1 MLINY
6 NDNYPRTAGGY
17 SLETYEPA
25 VINPNQRNRA
35 EDLIKMTFSNKK
47 PMATVRRIIRRTPQV
62 NILPTHVLQNINYVP
77 AQNMP
82 VANIGTNV
90 NGYQIINQAPNNVYR
105 YNNFQRPNV
114 IRIVKTN
121 NSFVGNN
128 PYLHQNLINVTNKYQ
143 LATKIAQFP
152 INNGN
157 RFRDNSMEYTV
168 TEGFFNKKR
177 RNKLRD
183 LYNEEKNNVQIEAKQ
198 NEHKT
203 MDTKDED
210 NNFKTTSNFYQN
222 TII

>member
-1 MLINY
+1 MINY

-82 VANIGTNV
+82 VANIGTNM

-143 LATKIAQFP
+143 LTTKITQFP

-157 RFRDNSMEYTV
+157 RFIASGFNNQGLRPILRSNSATNNYNSILTPRIIQTSIINGQNYNLSV
-168 TEGFFNKKR
+168 YKR
-177 RNKLRD
+177 YLN
-183 LYNEEKNNVQIEAKQ
+183 
-198 NEHKT
+198 
-203 MDTKDED
+203 
-210 NNFKTTSNFYQN
+210 
-222 TII
+222 

>member
-6 NDNYPRTAGGY
+6 NYNYPRTAGGY

-143 LATKIAQFP
+143 LATKIVQFP

-157 RFRDNSMEYTV
+157 RFIASGFNNQGLRPIMRSNSATNNYNSISTPRIIQTSIINGQNYNLSV
-168 TEGFFNKKR
+168 YKR
-177 RNKLRD
+177 YLN
-183 LYNEEKNNVQIEAKQ
+183 
-198 NEHKT
+198 
-203 MDTKDED
+203 
-210 NNFKTTSNFYQN
+210 
-222 TII
+222 

>member
-47 PMATVRRIIRRTPQV
+47 PMTTVRRIIRRTPQV

-157 RFRDNSMEYTV
+157 RFIASGFNNQGLRPILRSNSATNNYNSILTPRIIQTSIINGQNYNLSV
-168 TEGFFNKKR
+168 YKR
-177 RNKLRD
+177 YLN
-183 LYNEEKNNVQIEAKQ
+183 
-198 NEHKT
+198 
-203 MDTKDED
+203 
-210 NNFKTTSNFYQN
+210 
-222 TII
+222 

>member
-47 PMATVRRIIRRTPQV
+47 PMATVRRIIRRTPKV

-77 AQNMP
+77 AHNIP

-157 RFRDNSMEYTV
+157 RFIASGFNNQGLRPILRSSSATNNYNSIFIKDIFIRIKIEC
-168 TEGFFNKKR
+168 
-177 RNKLRD
+177 KL
-183 LYNEEKNNVQIEAKQ
+183 
-198 NEHKT
+198 
-203 MDTKDED
+203 
-210 NNFKTTSNFYQN
+210 
-222 TII
+222 

>member
-47 PMATVRRIIRRTPQV
+47 PTATVRRIIRRTPQV

-77 AQNMP
+77 AQNIP

-114 IRIVKTN
+114 IPIVKTN

-143 LATKIAQFP
+143 LATKITQFP

-157 RFRDNSMEYTV
+157 RFIASGFNNQGLRPILRSNSATNNYNSILTPRIIQTSIINGQNYNLSV
-168 TEGFFNKKR
+168 YKR
-177 RNKLRD
+177 YLN
-183 LYNEEKNNVQIEAKQ
+183 
-198 NEHKT
+198 
-203 MDTKDED
+203 
-210 NNFKTTSNFYQN
+210 
-222 TII
+222 

>member
-1 MLINY
+1 MLINH

-77 AQNMP
+77 AQNIP

-143 LATKIAQFP
+143 LTTKITQFP

-157 RFRDNSMEYTV
+157 RFIASGFNNQGLRPILRSNSATNNYNSILTPRIIQTSIINGQNYNLSV
-168 TEGFFNKKR
+168 YKR
-177 RNKLRD
+177 YLN
-183 LYNEEKNNVQIEAKQ
+183 
-198 NEHKT
+198 
-203 MDTKDED
+203 
-210 NNFKTTSNFYQN
+210 
-222 TII
+222 

>member
-47 PMATVRRIIRRTPQV
+47 PMTTVRRIIRRTPQV

-143 LATKIAQFP
+143 LATKIVQFP

-157 RFRDNSMEYTV
+157 RFIASGFNNQGLRPILRSNSATNNYNSILTPRIIQTSIINGQNYNLSV
-168 TEGFFNKKR
+168 YKR
-177 RNKLRD
+177 Y
-183 LYNEEKNNVQIEAKQ
+183 LY
-198 NEHKT
+198 
-203 MDTKDED
+203 
-210 NNFKTTSNFYQN
+210 
-222 TII
+222 

>member
-47 PMATVRRIIRRTPQV
+47 PMTTVRRIIRRTPQV

-77 AQNMP
+77 AQNIP
-82 VANIGTNV
+82 VANIGTNM

-114 IRIVKTN
+114 ISIVKTN

-143 LATKIAQFP
+143 LATKIVQFP

-157 RFRDNSMEYTV
+157 RFIASGFNNQGLRPIMRSNSATNNYNSILTPRIIQTSIINGQNYNLSV
-168 TEGFFNKKR
+168 YKR
-177 RNKLRD
+177 YLN
-183 LYNEEKNNVQIEAKQ
+183 
-198 NEHKT
+198 
-203 MDTKDED
+203 
-210 NNFKTTSNFYQN
+210 
-222 TII
+222 

>member
-47 PMATVRRIIRRTPQV
+47 PMTTVRRIIRRTPQV

-157 RFRDNSMEYTV
+157 RFIASGFNNQGLRPIMRSNSATNNYNSILTPRIIQTSIINGQNYNLSV
-168 TEGFFNKKR
+168 YKR
-177 RNKLRD
+177 YLN
-183 LYNEEKNNVQIEAKQ
+183 
-198 NEHKT
+198 
-203 MDTKDED
+203 
-210 NNFKTTSNFYQN
+210 
-222 TII
+222 

>member
-47 PMATVRRIIRRTPQV
+47 PMTTVRRIIRRTPQV

-143 LATKIAQFP
+143 LATKIVQFP

-157 RFRDNSMEYTV
+157 RFIASGFNNQGLRPILRSNSATNNYNSILTPRIIQTSIINGQNYNLSV
-168 TEGFFNKKR
+168 YKR
-177 RNKLRD
+177 YLN
-183 LYNEEKNNVQIEAKQ
+183 
-198 NEHKT
+198 
-203 MDTKDED
+203 
-210 NNFKTTSNFYQN
+210 
-222 TII
+222 

>member
-1 MLINY
+1 MLTNY

-114 IRIVKTN
+114 ISIVKTN

-143 LATKIAQFP
+143 LATKIVQFP

-157 RFRDNSMEYTV
+157 RFIASGFNNQGLRPIMRSNSATNNYNSILTPRIIQTSIINGQNYNLSV
-168 TEGFFNKKR
+168 YKR
-177 RNKLRD
+177 YLN
-183 LYNEEKNNVQIEAKQ
+183 
-198 NEHKT
+198 
-203 MDTKDED
+203 
-210 NNFKTTSNFYQN
+210 
-222 TII
+222 

>member
-47 PMATVRRIIRRTPQV
+47 PMTTVRRIIRRTPQV

-114 IRIVKTN
+114 ISIVKTN

-143 LATKIAQFP
+143 LATKIVQFP

-157 RFRDNSMEYTV
+157 RFIASGFNNQGLRPIMRSNSATNNYNSISTPRIIQTSIINGQNYNLSV
-168 TEGFFNKKR
+168 YKR
-177 RNKLRD
+177 Y
-183 LYNEEKNNVQIEAKQ
+183 LY
-198 NEHKT
+198 
-203 MDTKDED
+203 
-210 NNFKTTSNFYQN
+210 
-222 TII
+222 

>member
-77 AQNMP
+77 AQNIP

-90 NGYQIINQAPNNVYR
+90 NGYQIINQAPNKIYR

-143 LATKIAQFP
+143 LATKITQFP

-157 RFRDNSMEYTV
+157 RFIASGFNNQGLRPILRSNSATNNYNSILTPRIIQTSIINGQNYNLSV
-168 TEGFFNKKR
+168 YKR
-177 RNKLRD
+177 YLN
-183 LYNEEKNNVQIEAKQ
+183 
-198 NEHKT
+198 
-203 MDTKDED
+203 
-210 NNFKTTSNFYQN
+210 
-222 TII
+222 

>member
-47 PMATVRRIIRRTPQV
+47 PMTTVRRIIRRTPQV

-77 AQNMP
+77 AQNIP

-114 IRIVKTN
+114 VRIVKTN

-143 LATKIAQFP
+143 LATKIVRFP

-157 RFRDNSMEYTV
+157 GFVASGFNNQELRPILRSNSATNNYNSILTPRIIQTSIINGQNYNLSV
-168 TEGFFNKKR
+168 KII
-177 RNKLRD
+177 KL
-183 LYNEEKNNVQIEAKQ
+183 
-198 NEHKT
+198 
-203 MDTKDED
+203 
-210 NNFKTTSNFYQN
+210 
-222 TII
+222 

>member
-77 AQNMP
+77 AQNIP

-114 IRIVKTN
+114 ISIVKTN

-143 LATKIAQFP
+143 LATKIVQFP

-157 RFRDNSMEYTV
+157 RFIASGFNNQGLRPIMRSNSATNNYNSILTPRIIQTSIINGQNYNLSV
-168 TEGFFNKKR
+168 YKR
-177 RNKLRD
+177 YLN
-183 LYNEEKNNVQIEAKQ
+183 
-198 NEHKT
+198 
-203 MDTKDED
+203 
-210 NNFKTTSNFYQN
+210 
-222 TII
+222 

>member
-47 PMATVRRIIRRTPQV
+47 PMTTVRRIIRRTPQV

-114 IRIVKTN
+114 ISIVKTN

-143 LATKIAQFP
+143 LATKIVQFP

-157 RFRDNSMEYTV
+157 RFIASGFNNQGLRPIMRSNSATNNYNSILTPRIIQTSIINGQNYNLSV
-168 TEGFFNKKR
+168 YKR
-177 RNKLRD
+177 YLN
-183 LYNEEKNNVQIEAKQ
+183 
-198 NEHKT
+198 
-203 MDTKDED
+203 
-210 NNFKTTSNFYQN
+210 
-222 TII
+222 

>member
-47 PMATVRRIIRRTPQV
+47 PIATVRRIIRRTPQV

-114 IRIVKTN
+114 ISIVKTN

-143 LATKIAQFP
+143 LATKIVQFP

-157 RFRDNSMEYTV
+157 RFIASGFNNQGLRPIMRSNSATNNYNSILTPRIIQTSIINGQNYNLSV
-168 TEGFFNKKR
+168 YKR
-177 RNKLRD
+177 YLN
-183 LYNEEKNNVQIEAKQ
+183 
-198 NEHKT
+198 
-203 MDTKDED
+203 
-210 NNFKTTSNFYQN
+210 
-222 TII
+222 

>member
-77 AQNMP
+77 AQNIP
-82 VANIGTNV
+82 VANIGTNM

-143 LATKIAQFP
+143 LTTKITQFP

-157 RFRDNSMEYTV
+157 RFIASGFNNQGLRPILRSNSATNNYNSILTPRIIQTSIINGQNYNLSV
-168 TEGFFNKKR
+168 YKR
-177 RNKLRD
+177 YLN
-183 LYNEEKNNVQIEAKQ
+183 
-198 NEHKT
+198 
-203 MDTKDED
+203 
-210 NNFKTTSNFYQN
+210 
-222 TII
+222 

>member
-77 AQNMP
+77 AQNIP

-143 LATKIAQFP
+143 LATKITQFP

-157 RFRDNSMEYTV
+157 RFIASGFNNQGLRPILRSNSATNNYNSILTPRIIQTSIINGQNYNLSV
-168 TEGFFNKKR
+168 YKR
-177 RNKLRD
+177 YLN
-183 LYNEEKNNVQIEAKQ
+183 
-198 NEHKT
+198 
-203 MDTKDED
+203 
-210 NNFKTTSNFYQN
+210 
-222 TII
+222 

>member
-77 AQNMP
+77 AQNIP

-114 IRIVKTN
+114 IPIVKTN

-143 LATKIAQFP
+143 LATKITQFP

-157 RFRDNSMEYTV
+157 RFIASGFNNQGLRPILRSNSATNNYNSILTPRIIQTSIINGQNYNLSV
-168 TEGFFNKKR
+168 YKR
-177 RNKLRD
+177 YLN
-183 LYNEEKNNVQIEAKQ
+183 
-198 NEHKT
+198 
-203 MDTKDED
+203 
-210 NNFKTTSNFYQN
+210 
-222 TII
+222 

>member
-1 MLINY
+1 MQINY

-77 AQNMP
+77 AQNIP

-114 IRIVKTN
+114 ISIVKTN

-157 RFRDNSMEYTV
+157 RFIASGFNNQGLRPILRSNSATNNYNSILTPRIIQTSIINGQNYNLSV
-168 TEGFFNKKR
+168 YKR
-177 RNKLRD
+177 YLN
-183 LYNEEKNNVQIEAKQ
+183 
-198 NEHKT
+198 
-203 MDTKDED
+203 
-210 NNFKTTSNFYQN
+210 
-222 TII
+222 

>member
-77 AQNMP
+77 AQNIP

-90 NGYQIINQAPNNVYR
+90 NGYQIINQAPNNIYR

-143 LATKIAQFP
+143 LATKITQFP

-157 RFRDNSMEYTV
+157 RFIASGFNNQGLRPILRSNSATNNYNSILTPRIIQTSIINGQNYNLSV
-168 TEGFFNKKR
+168 YKR
-177 RNKLRD
+177 YLN
-183 LYNEEKNNVQIEAKQ
+183 
-198 NEHKT
+198 
-203 MDTKDED
+203 
-210 NNFKTTSNFYQN
+210 
-222 TII
+222 

>member
-143 LATKIAQFP
+143 LTTKITQFP

-157 RFRDNSMEYTV
+157 RFIASGFNNQGLRPILRSNSATNDYNSMLTPRIIQTSIINGQNYNLSV
-168 TEGFFNKKR
+168 YKR
-177 RNKLRD
+177 YLN
-183 LYNEEKNNVQIEAKQ
+183 
-198 NEHKT
+198 
-203 MDTKDED
+203 
-210 NNFKTTSNFYQN
+210 
-222 TII
+222 

>member
-1 MLINY
+1 MQINY

-47 PMATVRRIIRRTPQV
+47 PMTTVRRIIRRTPQV

-143 LATKIAQFP
+143 LATKIVQFP

-157 RFRDNSMEYTV
+157 RFIASGFNNQGLRPIMRSNSATNNYNSILTPRIIQTSIINGQNYNLSV
-168 TEGFFNKKR
+168 YKR
-177 RNKLRD
+177 YLN
-183 LYNEEKNNVQIEAKQ
+183 
-198 NEHKT
+198 
-203 MDTKDED
+203 
-210 NNFKTTSNFYQN
+210 
-222 TII
+222 

>member
-114 IRIVKTN
+114 ISIVKTN

-143 LATKIAQFP
+143 LATKIVQFP

-157 RFRDNSMEYTV
+157 RFIASGFNNQGLRPIMRSNSATNNYNSILTPRIIQTSIINGQNYNLSV
-168 TEGFFNKKR
+168 YKR
-177 RNKLRD
+177 YLN
-183 LYNEEKNNVQIEAKQ
+183 
-198 NEHKT
+198 
-203 MDTKDED
+203 
-210 NNFKTTSNFYQN
+210 
-222 TII
+222 

>member
-114 IRIVKTN
+114 ISIVKTN

-157 RFRDNSMEYTV
+157 RFIASGFNNQGLRPILRSNSATNNYNSILTPRIIQTSIINGQNYNLSV
-168 TEGFFNKKR
+168 YKR
-177 RNKLRD
+177 YLN
-183 LYNEEKNNVQIEAKQ
+183 
-198 NEHKT
+198 
-203 MDTKDED
+203 
-210 NNFKTTSNFYQN
+210 
-222 TII
+222 

>member
-47 PMATVRRIIRRTPQV
+47 PMTTVRRIIRRTPQV

-82 VANIGTNV
+82 VANIGTNM

-114 IRIVKTN
+114 ISIVKTN

-143 LATKIAQFP
+143 LATKIVQFP

-157 RFRDNSMEYTV
+157 RFIASDYNNQGLRPILRSNSATNNYNSILTPRIIQTSIINGQNYNLSV
-168 TEGFFNKKR
+168 YKR
-177 RNKLRD
+177 YLN
-183 LYNEEKNNVQIEAKQ
+183 
-198 NEHKT
+198 
-203 MDTKDED
+203 
-210 NNFKTTSNFYQN
+210 
-222 TII
+222 

>member
-1 MLINY
+1 MLTNY

-114 IRIVKTN
+114 ISIVKTN

-143 LATKIAQFP
+143 LATKIVQFP

-157 RFRDNSMEYTV
+157 RFLASGFNNQGLRPILRSNSATNNYNSILTPRIIQTSIINGQNYNLSV
-168 TEGFFNKKR
+168 YKR
-177 RNKLRD
+177 YLN
-183 LYNEEKNNVQIEAKQ
+183 
-198 NEHKT
+198 
-203 MDTKDED
+203 
-210 NNFKTTSNFYQN
+210 
-222 TII
+222 

>member
-114 IRIVKTN
+114 ISIVKTN

-143 LATKIAQFP
+143 LTTKITQFP

-157 RFRDNSMEYTV
+157 RFIASGFNNQGLRPILRSNSATNNYNSILTPRIIQTSIINGQNYNLSV
-168 TEGFFNKKR
+168 YKR
-177 RNKLRD
+177 YLN
-183 LYNEEKNNVQIEAKQ
+183 
-198 NEHKT
+198 
-203 MDTKDED
+203 
-210 NNFKTTSNFYQN
+210 
-222 TII
+222 

>member
-77 AQNMP
+77 AQNIP
-82 VANIGTNV
+82 VANIGTNM

-114 IRIVKTN
+114 VRIVKTN

-143 LATKIAQFP
+143 LTTKITQFP

-157 RFRDNSMEYTV
+157 RFIASGINNQGLRPILRSNSATNNYNSILTPRIIQTSIINGQNYNLSV
-168 TEGFFNKKR
+168 YKR
-177 RNKLRD
+177 Y
-183 LYNEEKNNVQIEAKQ
+183 LY
-198 NEHKT
+198 
-203 MDTKDED
+203 
-210 NNFKTTSNFYQN
+210 
-222 TII
+222 

>member
-47 PMATVRRIIRRTPQV
+47 PMTTVRRIIRRTPQV

-77 AQNMP
+77 AQNIP
-82 VANIGTNV
+82 VANIGTNM

-143 LATKIAQFP
+143 LATKIVQFP

-157 RFRDNSMEYTV
+157 RFIASGFNNQGLRPIMRSNSATNNYNSILTPRIIQTSIINGQNYNLSV
-168 TEGFFNKKR
+168 YKR
-177 RNKLRD
+177 YLN
-183 LYNEEKNNVQIEAKQ
+183 
-198 NEHKT
+198 
-203 MDTKDED
+203 
-210 NNFKTTSNFYQN
+210 
-222 TII
+222 

>member
-1 MLINY
+1 MQINY

-47 PMATVRRIIRRTPQV
+47 PIATVRRIIRRTPQV

-77 AQNMP
+77 AQNVP

-114 IRIVKTN
+114 ISIVKTN

-143 LATKIAQFP
+143 LATKIVQFP

-157 RFRDNSMEYTV
+157 RFIASGFNNQGLRPIMRSNSATNNYNSILTPRIIQTSIINGQNYNLSV
-168 TEGFFNKKR
+168 YKR
-177 RNKLRD
+177 YLN
-183 LYNEEKNNVQIEAKQ
+183 
-198 NEHKT
+198 
-203 MDTKDED
+203 
-210 NNFKTTSNFYQN
+210 
-222 TII
+222 

>member
-114 IRIVKTN
+114 ISIVKTN

-143 LATKIAQFP
+143 LATKIVQFP

-157 RFRDNSMEYTV
+157 RFIASDYNNQGLRPILRSNSASNNYNSILTPRIIQTSIINGQNYNLPV
-168 TEGFFNKKR
+168 YKR
-177 RNKLRD
+177 YLN
-183 LYNEEKNNVQIEAKQ
+183 
-198 NEHKT
+198 
-203 MDTKDED
+203 
-210 NNFKTTSNFYQN
+210 
-222 TII
+222 

>member
-47 PMATVRRIIRRTPQV
+47 PIATVRRIIRRTPQV

-143 LATKIAQFP
+143 LATKIVQFP

-157 RFRDNSMEYTV
+157 RFIASGFNNQGLRPILRSNSATNNYNSISTPRIIQTSIINGQNYNLSV
-168 TEGFFNKKR
+168 YKR
-177 RNKLRD
+177 Y
-183 LYNEEKNNVQIEAKQ
+183 LY
-198 NEHKT
+198 
-203 MDTKDED
+203 
-210 NNFKTTSNFYQN
+210 
-222 TII
+222 

>member
-82 VANIGTNV
+82 VANIGTNM

-114 IRIVKTN
+114 ISIVKTN

-143 LATKIAQFP
+143 LATKIVQFP

-157 RFRDNSMEYTV
+157 RFIASGFNNQGLRPILRSNSATNNYNSILTPRIIQTSIINGQNYNLSV
-168 TEGFFNKKR
+168 YKR
-177 RNKLRD
+177 YLN
-183 LYNEEKNNVQIEAKQ
+183 
-198 NEHKT
+198 
-203 MDTKDED
+203 
-210 NNFKTTSNFYQN
+210 
-222 TII
+222 

>member
-47 PMATVRRIIRRTPQV
+47 PIATVRRIIRRTPQV

-114 IRIVKTN
+114 ISIVKTN

-143 LATKIAQFP
+143 LATKIVQFP

-157 RFRDNSMEYTV
+157 RFIASGFNNQGLRPILRSNSATNNYNSILTPRIIQTSIINGQNYNLSV
-168 TEGFFNKKR
+168 YKR
-177 RNKLRD
+177 YLN
-183 LYNEEKNNVQIEAKQ
+183 
-198 NEHKT
+198 
-203 MDTKDED
+203 
-210 NNFKTTSNFYQN
+210 
-222 TII
+222 

>member
-47 PMATVRRIIRRTPQV
+47 PIATVRRIIRRTPQV

-77 AQNMP
+77 AQNIP
-82 VANIGTNV
+82 VANIGTNM

-128 PYLHQNLINVTNKYQ
+128 PYLHQNLTNVTNKYQ

-157 RFRDNSMEYTV
+157 RFIASGFNNQELRPILRSNSATNNYNSILTPRIIQTSIINGQNYNLSV
-168 TEGFFNKKR
+168 YKR
-177 RNKLRD
+177 Y
-183 LYNEEKNNVQIEAKQ
+183 LY
-198 NEHKT
+198 
-203 MDTKDED
+203 
-210 NNFKTTSNFYQN
+210 
-222 TII
+222 

>member
-47 PMATVRRIIRRTPQV
+47 PIATVRRIIRRTPQV

-77 AQNMP
+77 AQNIP

-143 LATKIAQFP
+143 LATKITQFP

-157 RFRDNSMEYTV
+157 RFIASGFNNQGLRPILRSNSATNNYNSILTPRIIQTSIINGQNYNLSV
-168 TEGFFNKKR
+168 YKR
-177 RNKLRD
+177 YLN
-183 LYNEEKNNVQIEAKQ
+183 
-198 NEHKT
+198 
-203 MDTKDED
+203 
-210 NNFKTTSNFYQN
+210 
-222 TII
+222 